1 MNRRRSLC
9 RLMATPMLWMATRA
23 MAQSAGVFRVA
34 WLSAEQAANPPALA
48 AFRAGL
54 SDLGYVEGK
63 NLRIDIWWLDGSGDR
78 IEQLRSDILRS
89 RPEVIVAQGGIALG
103 PMRHASVNLPVLFT
117 MSADPVLAG
126 IVASYARPGSNV
138 TGITL
143 FTADLVGKRMAMLKE
158 LLPNLRSVAVLAN
171 PAHPGAQRELKLSRD
186 SASALKL
193 DLGFFPA
200 SNPAA
205 VEAALAEIAAAR
217 FESMLVL
224 SDGFALAQAER
235 IAEFARRQRIPVVAG
250 WASFAQRGN
259 LMAYGPEFADVY
271 RRLAS
276 FADRIHKGAKP
287 GDLPVEQPTRFEL
300 VINLKT
306 AQAIGVTVPRSLL
319 VQATEVLK

>member
-1 MNRRRSLC
+1 
-9 RLMATPMLWMATRA
+9 MAWVST
-23 MAQSAGVFRVA
+23 
-34 WLSAEQAANPPALA
+34 EQAGTSPLD

-54 SDLGYVEGK
+54 SDLGYAEGK
-63 NLRIDIWWLDGSGDR
+63 NLIIDAWWGDGLAVR
-78 IEQLRSDILRS
+78 LEQLRPDILRA

-103 PMRHASVNLPVLFT
+103 PMRHASVNVPVLFS

-126 IVASYARPGSNV
+126 IVDSYARPGGNV

-143 FTADLVGKRMAMLKE
+143 FAAELIGKRMAMLTQ

-171 PAHPGAQRELKLSRD
+171 PSHPGAQRELQASRD
-186 SASALKL
+186 AAARLKL
-193 DLGFFPA
+193 ALSFYPA
-200 SNPAA
+200 SNSAA
-205 VEAALAEIAAAR
+205 VDTALAEVAAKRIGAL
-217 FESMLVL
+217 LVL

-235 IAEFARRQRIPVVAG
+235 VAEFSKRERVPVIAG

-259 LMAYGPEFADVY
+259 LLAYGPEFSHVY

-276 FADRIHKGAKP
+276 YADRIHKGAKP

-306 AQAIGVTVPRSLL
+306 AKALGLTVPKDLL
-319 VQATEVLK
+319 LQATEVIE